1 VNPRTL
7 ARILL
12 VLVLHSTSAH
22 AQFIGGS
29 SFNGTDS
36 LVATWSGTGGAVSVG
51 FAALANDQHKP
62 YINPPALQNL
72 VGVVQVILKS
82 SSDCGWV
89 MPDYRWTLIPNTEA
103 AADGLCQVLYYRI
116 FQKDEHPPYRF
127 RWFKHLTY
135 DVRTYVISNVSGI
148 DVASNNSGKGIALTA
163 NGVTTSG
170 VGDYLMAFYAS
181 LESGTWAP
189 PSNMGIAVKN
199 DFAYTGPAN
208 FPNLATQ
215 AWSYPAAP
223 TGKKIAIVS
232 GSPTQWVADLVAF
245 KPLYRIP
252 LQTVSDIN
260 PGPVYN
266 GCKGKVALSNGAG
279 TFRSPCVKT
288 TSFCQCRDTTKIAN
302 LCYTANP
309 KTGSVALLGIGDDIA
324 LVNCL

>member
-1 VNPRTL
+1 MKPPRLTG
-7 ARILL
+7 ILL
-12 VLVLHSTSAH
+12 VLLLHSTSAR

-36 LVATWSGTGGAVSVG
+36 LVATWSGTGSAVSVG

-62 YINPPALQNL
+62 YINPPALPNL

-82 SSDCGWV
+82 SSDCRWV
-89 MPDYRWTLIPNTEA
+89 MPDLRWTLIPSTEA
-103 AADGLCQVLYYRI
+103 ETDGLCQVLYYRT

-127 RWFKHLTY
+127 RWFKPLAY

-148 DVASNNSGKGIALTA
+148 DVASNNGGKGNALTA
-163 NGVTTSG
+163 NGVTTTEG
-170 VGDYLMAFYAS
+170 GDYLMAYYVR
-181 LESGTWAP
+181 LESGNWAP
-189 PSNMGIAVKN
+189 PSNMGIAVKD

-223 TGKKIAIVS
+223 TGNKVAVTS

-252 LQTVSDIN
+252 LPAVSDMD
-260 PGPVYN
+260 PGAVYN
-266 GCKGKVALSNGAG
+266 GCKGKVTLSNGAG
-279 TFRSPCVKT
+279 TFRNQCVKT
-288 TSFCQCRDTTKIAN
+288 TSFCQCRDTTKITDA
-302 LCYTANP
+302 CYTANP
-309 KTGSVALLGIGDDIA
+309 KTGSVALLGARDDVE